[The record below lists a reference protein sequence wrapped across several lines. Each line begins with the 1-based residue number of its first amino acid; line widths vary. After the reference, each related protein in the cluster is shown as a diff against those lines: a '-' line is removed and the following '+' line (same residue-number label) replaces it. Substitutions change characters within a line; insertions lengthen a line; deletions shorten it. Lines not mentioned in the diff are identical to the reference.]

1 MRISKRTVAE
11 TAAVVAFILSA
22 VVAAPPADSASA
34 PHPGSTVVQ
43 R

>member
-22 VVAAPPADSASA
+22 VVAAPPAEPVPPRHPESA
-34 PHPGSTVVQ
+34 VIQ